1 MSVSKKQISIQEGFM
16 TLRLYKTVLW
26 AGLIIC
32 SSAAFAT
39 KIAAAPGE
47 IRGIVRDAQTGEPLP
62 GANAVLIGTAIGSS
76 TDLNGRY
83 TISSV
88 PAGTYTLRVTYIGYR
103 TKEESVTV
111 GADGQVNIDVG
122 LFSTMLEGEEI
133 VVQAQREG
141 QLAAINTQLSADAL
155 VNVVSSE
162 KILELPDAN
171 TAESIARLPGVSL
184 QRDGGEGSQV
194 AVRGLSPRF
203 TKVTIDGIDM
213 AATSE
218 LSGAGAPGAA
228 PASDNNE
235 TRATNLSAISQEN
248 LKGIE
253 LFKAPTADMDGDAIA
268 GTVNLRT
275 AQAGA
280 TTERLVRGYGSYN
293 GLEDD
298 FNQYDLFGRISQRFA
313 NDRFGLQFSANTEKR
328 NRSADL
334 FSGNYDIDP
343 QRQDPVTGNLPVI
356 VTSSQVEDRLETRK
370 RSGGSLIL
378 DYDFGQGN
386 VILTNFYSKTTR
398 DIQSRIQ
405 EVGASGSGALRT
417 SVTDR
422 SLEQIMNTL
431 RGENRVFGLNL
442 DWVAAHSYSR
452 SEIPFN
458 HQLNFTGPI
467 PVPTPRE
474 VTRDTSAIAFF
485 NQVPGAVEL
494 PINTANPVTDDVEER
509 NYIGG
514 LDLGY
519 DFTVNKDLA
528 GLIKFGGK
536 YKHLDRSRAR
546 TRGQLWAYLTDPW
559 KSMNS
564 SNFLDP
570 AYQPHDFLDGEADL
584 GTVLDAG
591 ANRTFYD
598 TYRGSEQ
605 YVINE
610 AWAGNND
617 YDINENLLAGYVMAK
632 MNYKQLLTF
641 VPGIRYEG
649 VDNDY
654 LANTLI
660 TTYSSPPPV
669 PRKGADFFVY
679 DTTADVNY
687 HDWMP
692 MVHLKI
698 KPKNWFDLRLSLTRT
713 IARPDYNDLM
723 PFQNLTTNPE
733 SNIYLGNPDLKPTRA
748 WSYDAYASFYD
759 SFWGLF
765 TVGAFYKSLDGVNI
779 NYRVY
784 VADQERVDILVDSLG
799 LDLSGVN
806 SQYGHTGLLITQTLN
821 MPINLPETGEVKGLE
836 VDIQTNLRRW
846 PVPGFFKGVV
856 LGFNYARLSSKIGV
870 RDFQTRT
877 ISLPVPPFFRTER
890 VPVDRDIP
898 VPGQADHLANLSLGY
913 DIGGFSARVSMF
925 HQSESLRDIGVLEEQ
940 DAYDDA
946 FTRWDLSL
954 RQRLF
959 SQWDI
964 YFTVSNLSNT
974 RDRRYVF
981 RDDRPTR
988 LEGFGRTA
996 DLGLQFRL

>member
-1 MSVSKKQISIQEGFM
+1 MKLRFLETALFSVLMLCSCGALA
-16 TLRLYKTVLW
+16 TLW
-26 AGLIIC
+26 A
-32 SSAAFAT
+32 AA
-39 KIAAAPGE
+39 GE
-47 IRGIVRDAQTGEPLP
+47 LKGTVIDAQTRDPLP
-62 GANAVLIGTAIGSS
+62 GANVILVGTALGSS
-76 TDLNGRY
+76 TDLNGKY
-83 TISSV
+83 AIGSV
-88 PAGTYTLRVTYIGYR
+88 PAGTYTLRVTYIGYA
-103 TKEESVTV
+103 TKEESISV
-111 GADGQVNIDVG
+111 GAEGQVTFDVA
-122 LFSTMLEGEEI
+122 LISTVLEGEQI
-133 VVQAQREG
+133 LVQAQREG

-218 LSGAGAPGAA
+218 LSGAGAPGGG
-228 PASDNNE
+228 PATDNTE

-275 AQAGA
+275 AQAGR
-280 TTERLVRGYGSYN
+280 TPERLVRGYGSYN

-298 FNQYDLFGRISQRFA
+298 FNQYDFFARISQRFA
-313 NDRFGLQFSANTEKR
+313 NQRLGLQFSANTEKR

-334 FSGNYDIDP
+334 FAGSYNIDE
-343 QRQDPVTGNLPVI
+343 QFRDPVTGYLPVI
-356 VTSSQVEDRLETRK
+356 ATSSGVEDRLETRK

-378 DYDFGQGN
+378 DYDFSRGN

-405 EVGASGSGALRT
+405 EVSTAGNGALRT
-417 SVTDR
+417 AVTDR

-431 RGENRVFGLNL
+431 RGETRLFGLNL
-442 DWVAAHSYSR
+442 DWVGAHSFSR

-458 HQLNFTGPI
+458 HQLNFTGPVA
-467 PVPTPRE
+467 VPSPRQ
-474 VTRDTSAIAFF
+474 VSRDTSAIAFF
-485 NQVPGAVEL
+485 NQVEGAVEL
-494 PINTANPVTDDVEER
+494 PLNTANPVTDDVEER
-509 NYIGG
+509 NYIAG
-514 LDLGY
+514 LDLGR
-519 DFTVNKDLA
+519 DFTLNQDLA
-528 GLIKFGGK
+528 GMIKFGGK
-536 YKHLDRSRAR
+536 YKHLDRSRVR

-559 KSMNS
+559 NTMNS
-564 SNFLDP
+564 SDFLDDS
-570 AYQPHDFLDGEADL
+570 YQPHDFLDGAADL
-584 GTVLDAG
+584 GTVLDAE
-591 ANRTFYD
+591 ANRAFYN
-598 TYRGSEQ
+598 TYKGSEQ

-617 YDINENLLAGYVMAK
+617 YDINENLVAGYLMAR
-632 MNYKQLLTF
+632 MNYKQLVTF

-660 TTYSSPPPV
+660 TTYSGPPPV

-679 DTTADVNY
+679 DTTANVNY

-692 MVHLKI
+692 MMHLKI
-698 KPKNWFDLRLSLTRT
+698 KPKSWFDLRLSLTRT
-713 IARPDYNDLM
+713 ISRPDFNDLM

-733 SNIYLGNPDLKPTRA
+733 SEIFLGNPDLEPTRA

-765 TVGAFYKSLDGVNI
+765 TVGAFYKSLEGVNI

-799 LDLSGVN
+799 LDLDGVN

-836 VDIQTNLRRW
+836 FDLQTNLRNW
-846 PVPGFFKGVV
+846 PVPSFFKGVV
-856 LGFNYARLSSKIGV
+856 LGLNYALLSSKIGV
-870 RDFQTRT
+870 RDFQTST
-877 ISLPVPPFFRTER
+877 IAIPVAPFFRSER
-890 VPVDRDIP
+890 VLAYREIP
-898 VPGQADHLANLSLGY
+898 VPGQADHLANLSVGY
-913 DIGGFSARVSMF
+913 DAGGFSARVSMF
-925 HQSESLRDIGVLEEQ
+925 HQSESLRDIGVLEQQ
-940 DAYDDA
+940 DGYDDA

-954 RQRLF
+954 RQRF
-959 SQWDI
+959 FTRWDV

-974 RDRRYVF
+974 RDRRYVY

-988 LEGFGRTA
+988 IEGFGRTA